1 MTPVAIVGEGCVL
14 PGALSPEALWDLVRE
29 KRSAVTPTKPG
40 LWRIDAGADRT
51 KLAQEIVSATG
62 GYVDGFSFDP
72 SGFSLDSSELSGLDE
87 VFLYSLDA
95 ARQAMRRAGLDPR
108 SPCPRGT
115 VVLGNLSYPT
125 PGLVDLALEVWKRGG
140 AHEAATNPKNRYM
153 SGLPAHI
160 VAQALGFG
168 GGAFAL
174 DAACASS
181 LYAVKLACDRLND
194 GLADIAVAGGVN
206 HADDLFLHGGFS
218 ALQALSRTGQSRPFH
233 KDADGL
239 VPAQGAAM
247 VVLMRLD
254 DALAQGKEVLG
265 VIRGVG
271 LSNDGRSR
279 GLMVPS
285 EEGQVRAMR
294 AAYVDSGLSPSDMS
308 LVECHATG
316 TVVGD
321 GAELRSMREVFTGAR
336 GLPIGSLK
344 SNMGHLITASGTAGI
359 IKVLA
364 AMRHKVR
371 PPTLNAEV
379 PNEEL
384 VDGTFR
390 LLLDEEPWTSEGP
403 RRAAISNFGFG
414 GNNAHLVIEEWNGS
428 REGIVT
434 APQRSTRTDHAVAVI
449 AQAVRI
455 GSATDT
461 STLERAFFT
470 THGPRE
476 LSLDAESPTSEI
488 AIDAV
493 GLRFP
498 PTDLRAALPQ
508 QLLVLALAQDLGP
521 VLASLP
527 HERTS
532 LLVGMQTDAEVAR
545 HAIRWRGERSWVDA
559 LPHAL
564 ANEGLS
570 GASVIGCMPNIVA
583 NRLSHQLDFRAPSFA
598 VSSEEISGNVA
609 FELGV
614 RALRHGEIDA
624 AVIGAVDLACEP
636 VSRATG
642 REALASGRTVP
653 GDAAVLMVLKRYADA
668 LRDGDS
674 ILAVVGTSDDSVGA
688 REGTLEV
695 SLTDTAPGLSASL
708 GHAHAASG
716 LLHVAAAVEACALR
730 AWPTRE
736 GAMPW
741 LPSSGAQK
749 SGRNAR
755 VHVTALG
762 GASST
767 ILLHGVTPTA
777 TATAS
782 PRALFLA
789 PPPRIGVFAAG
800 SIDGLV
806 AALAAREEATAREG
820 AHAESFRVAITAET
834 SAEYE
839 ARVEQAVAQ
848 LLALPADTHARFST
862 IEEGIH
868 FGHGKAEGELSFVYT
883 GAAGAYPHMGR
894 DLALALPDLVDSFA
908 ARASSVRDA
917 AGWVY
922 TDDAAFDSTPMD
934 KLWGA
939 SYLAQL
945 HTELTRKTLGLR
957 PTAAIGYCS
966 GETNSLFALGAWD
979 DLDGFRRD
987 VSESRVYDR
996 ELCGELLC
1004 LRSAWKLDDA
1014 TPAEWSTWRIRAKAT
1029 EVEAACANETRVHL
1043 VIINAAQDVVI
1054 AGDPAACARVGAVF
1068 GRKAQ
1073 RTPGYDFIMHCQ
1085 EAREFESRWRA
1096 LHTRPTK
1103 PVEGVRFYT
1112 HSTLSSYSPD
1122 TRAVADALT
1131 GQAMNRVDFPALVER
1146 AYSDGIRIFI
1156 EHGPHAGCTKW
1167 ISDTL
1172 GDREHLAIALDRY
1185 GHSSLFQAV
1194 ECAAKLFAAGIPVK
1208 LDVLHRT
1215 LAHGDTAVAR
1225 EGLSGGTQK
1234 RSLVLT
1240 LPAHPAPIAPASIA
1254 PAATP
1259 TEVAPRTDPRR
1270 ASPRINLL
1278 DSPGRASRGGEDEGE
1293 DEMMPRAPKLASVL
1307 WISPVAMP
1315 TNAVSNGTSY
1325 ARLQETPSEDA
1336 RPMANP
1342 WEHAPPPPPPTEPT
1356 PTPTP
1361 QAIPQYPL
1369 PTFEYP
1375 SNADS
1380 AFAAHAPLDFAPM
1393 STPPSSFPPPSP
1405 QTSIDT
1411 LAAHHER
1418 LAELHRA
1425 FLRQQVAVQSH
1436 FVNVTMAPI
1445 AGWAAQEM
1453 QGPPAYA
1460 YAEPP
1465 HATFEPPQAPAP
1477 SYVASAPLASPPPS
1491 YVAPTPPKGQNG
1503 LNGALVQGA
1512 AVLPLEA
1519 KPSPAPVAS
1528 APKAAGTASRVPGPM
1543 TVAPPRKPT
1552 GLTLDRKGLEVH
1564 ASGNMSEIFG
1574 PLFTQQEGY
1583 TRQVRMPEP
1592 PLLLADRVLG
1602 IEGDPGSMGKGTVWT
1617 ETDVKEGAF
1626 YMHEGRMPAGMMVE
1640 SGQADLLLISWLGAD
1655 FHNKGERVYR
1665 LLGCELKSH
1674 GPLPEA
1680 GETLHYEIS
1689 VDGHAEQNGIRLFFF
1704 HYNCWVDGKLRMSV
1718 RSGQAGFFTTEELA
1732 GSAGVLWAAE
1742 TAEPKKDARMDPPA
1756 ALTERRDL
1764 TADDVTKLSFG
1775 RIHEVFGPAFARAD
1789 THTHTPVIAGGQMRL
1804 LDRVDTFDPAGGPW
1818 KRGYLRATL
1827 DLTPE
1832 SWFFKGHFKNDPCM
1846 PGTLM
1851 LEGGLQAMQILMTAL
1866 GHTLDHDGSRFE
1878 PMPEQNYSLRCRG
1891 QAIPS
1896 SKEVVYEIF
1905 VEELHGGAEPVIFAD
1920 ILGTV
1925 DGRKA
1930 FHCKRMALRLVPA
1943 WPLDSGRMKVE
1954 TKQDDRPVAVVDG
1967 FKFDYASLLA
1977 CAWGRPSAA
1986 FGPMYARF
1994 DSSRRV
2000 ARLPGPP
2007 YHFMSR
2013 VPRVEGPIGGMK
2025 VGSVAVIDYDVP
2037 LGEWYFVEN
2046 NAPAMPFAVA
2056 LETALQP
2063 CGWLASYV
2071 GGALGSEQ
2079 NLYFRNLDGTG
2090 TQHREIPDDIGMLS
2104 VTTKLTNISEADAIV
2119 IMSFEV
2125 VMRAGTEDIYTLKT
2139 VFGFF
2144 PGDTMANQAG
2154 LPMTPAHRAALVAS
2168 SDVRVDLTTYPE
2180 RYFGSTLRLA
2190 TDRMLMIERV
2200 TGLWTSGP
2208 DSGKAG
2214 LGRVRAE
2221 KSILAKQWFFKAHF
2235 YQDPV
2240 QPGSLGIE
2248 AMLQALQVLAID
2260 LDVGKGISSPR
2271 FETQASGVAMTW
2283 KYRGQVVPENDVVVV
2298 DIEATE
2304 IRREGDVVTVIGAGS
2319 LWVDGK
2325 RIYEAKG
2332 LAVRV
2337 LAGR

>member
-1 MTPVAIVGEGCVL
+1 MKPIAIVGEGCVL
-14 PGALSPEALWDLVRE
+14 PGALSPEALWELVRH
-29 KRSAVTPTKPG
+29 KGSAVAHTKPG
-40 LWRIDAGADRT
+40 LWRIDQGADRA
-51 KLAQEIVSATG
+51 KLAAEIVSETG
-62 GYVDGFSFDP
+62 GYVEGFVFDP
-72 SGFSLDSSELSGLDE
+72 TGFSLEPHELDGLDE
-87 VFLYSLDA
+87 VFLYTLHA
-95 ARQAMRRAGLDPR
+95 AREAMKSAGLDPR
-108 SPCPRGT
+108 EKSPRGT

-140 AHEAATNPKNRYM
+140 AHEAGTNPKNRYM
-153 SGLPAHI
+153 SGLPAHL
-160 VAQALGFG
+160 VAAALGFH

-194 GLADIAVAGGVN
+194 GLADVAVAGGVN

-218 ALQALSRTGQSRPFH
+218 ALRALSPTGQSRPFH
-233 KDADGL
+233 KEADGL
-239 VPAQGAAM
+239 VPAQGAAV

-254 DALAQGKEVLG
+254 DALAQGKNVLG
-265 VIRGVG
+265 VVRGVG

-285 EEGQVRAMR
+285 EEGQIRAMR
-294 AAYVDSGLSPSDMS
+294 AAYADAGLSPSDVS

-321 GAELRSMREVFTGAR
+321 GAELRSMREVFAGAR
-336 GLPIGSLK
+336 DLPIGSIK
-344 SNMGHLITASGTAGI
+344 SNMGHLITASGGAGI

-364 AMRHKVR
+364 AMRHRVR
-371 PPTLNAEV
+371 PPSIHAEL
-379 PNEEL
+379 PNDEL
-384 VDGTFR
+384 ADGMFR
-390 LLLDEEPWTSEGP
+390 VLHEEEPWPSEGP
-403 RRAAISNFGFG
+403 RRAGISNFGFG
-414 GNNAHLVIEEWNGS
+414 GNNAHLVLEEWLGS
-428 REGIVT
+428 RDAFGASVPH
-434 APQRSTRTDHAVAVI
+434 APRTDHAVAIV
-449 AQAVRI
+449 AQTVRT
-455 GSATDT
+455 GHTKDATV
-461 STLERAFFT
+461 LHQAFFT
-470 THGPRE
+470 THPPHE
-476 LSLDAESPTSEI
+476 TSLVAEAPAGDVT
-488 AIDAV
+488 IDAV

-508 QLLVLALAQDLGP
+508 QLLVLAAAQDLED
-521 VLASLP
+521 VLARLP

-545 HAIRWRGERSWVDA
+545 HAIRWCGDREWVGA
-559 LPHAL
+559 LPHEL
-564 ANEGLS
+564 ADVGLS

-583 NRLSHQLDFRAPSFA
+583 NRLSHQLDFRGPSFA
-598 VSSEEISGNVA
+598 ISSEEASGNVA
-609 FELGV
+609 FELAV

-624 AVIGAVDLACEP
+624 AVVGAVDLSCEP

-642 REALASGRTVP
+642 REALASGRNVP
-653 GDAAVLMVLKRYADA
+653 GDAAVLMVLKRYTDA
-668 LRDGDS
+668 LRDGDP
-674 ILAVVGTSDDSVGA
+674 ILAVVGTSDDSTGA

-695 SLTDTAPGLSASL
+695 ALTDTDSGLSAKL

-716 LLHVAAAVEACALR
+716 LLHLAAAVEACAHR
-730 AWPTRE
+730 AVPSRA

-741 LPSSGAQK
+741 LPSSGSRAP
-749 SGRNAR
+749 GRNAR
-755 VHVTALG
+755 VHVTTLG
-762 GASST
+762 HGVSDIRIHAADTPSPKPLFLGPAPRFGVFASST
-767 ILLHGVTPTA
+767 LE
-777 TATAS
+777 
-782 PRALFLA
+782 
-789 PPPRIGVFAAG
+789 
-800 SIDGLV
+800 GL
-806 AALAAREEATAREG
+806 ALALSRREEASSEG
-820 AHAESFRVAITAET
+820 AHGERFRVAITAET
-834 SAEYE
+834 LADYE
-839 ARVEQAVAQ
+839 ARIDHAVT
-848 LLALPADTHARFST
+848 LVHALPADTLPKLAT
-862 IEEGIH
+862 LDEGIH
-868 FGHGKAEGELSFVYT
+868 FGHGTFEGELSFVYT

-908 ARASSVRDA
+908 SRAASVREA

-922 TDDAAFDSTPMD
+922 TDDPTFESTPMD

-945 HTELTRKTLGLR
+945 HTELTRKALGLR

-966 GETNSLFALGAWD
+966 GETNSLFALDAWD
-979 DLDGFRRD
+979 NLDGFRRD

-1004 LRSAWKLDDA
+1004 LRSAWNLDEGTA
-1014 TPAEWSTWRIRAKAT
+1014 AEWSTWRIRAKST
-1029 EVEAACANETRVHL
+1029 DVEAALENEPRVHL
-1043 VIINAAQDVVI
+1043 VIVNALHDVVI
-1054 AGDPAACARVGAVF
+1054 AGDPAGCARVGAAF

-1103 PVEGVRFYT
+1103 DVPGVRFYT
-1112 HSTLSSYSPD
+1112 HSTLSSYAP
-1122 TRAVADALT
+1122 TTQTAADALT
-1131 GQAMNRVDFPALVER
+1131 GQAMNRVNFPALVER
-1146 AYSDGIRIFI
+1146 AYADGIRIFI

-1185 GHSSLFQAV
+1185 GHSSLFQGI
-1194 ECAAKLFAAGIPVK
+1194 ECAAKLFAAGVPVK
-1208 LDVLHRT
+1208 LDT
-1215 LAHGDTAVAR
+1215 LQKALQRGGNSVGTAA
-1225 EGLSGGTQK
+1225 SASPAK

-1240 LPAHPAPIAPASIA
+1240 LPAHPEPVPPAST
-1254 PAATP
+1254 TP
-1259 TEVAPRTDPRR
+1259 RQSKRTTM
-1270 ASPRINLL
+1270 SPRINLL
-1278 DSPGRASRGGEDEGE
+1278 APHAHTTQGTLGDYMAP
-1293 DEMMPRAPKLASVL
+1293 APKLAPVM
-1307 WISPVAMP
+1307 WIPPAHVP
-1315 TNAVSNGTSY
+1315 EHGTTNGGSY
-1325 ARLQETPSEDA
+1325 AALEPAPALD
-1336 RPMANP
+1336 
-1342 WEHAPPPPPPTEPT
+1342 HAPP
-1356 PTPTP
+1356 
-1361 QAIPQYPL
+1361 
-1369 PTFEYP
+1369 
-1375 SNADS
+1375 
-1380 AFAAHAPLDFAPM
+1380 APLAAANASDFSAIEPAPFAVSDHSAYAPSDPAPM
-1393 STPPSSFPPPSP
+1393 TTPSSPYAPAPLAAPSA
-1405 QTSIDT
+1405 IDT
-1411 LAAHHER
+1411 LAAHHEQ

-1425 FLRQQVAVQSH
+1425 FLRQQVAVQTH
-1436 FVNVTMAPI
+1436 FVNVTMAPL
-1445 AGWAAQEM
+1445 AEWAAGTHEPSHQAFAETHAPTHETYAAPVP
-1453 QGPPAYA
+1453 QYVALAPVPAIAAIAPTAPVAPPARPA
-1460 YAEPP
+1460 L
-1465 HATFEPPQAPAP
+1465 APAP
-1477 SYVASAPLASPPPS
+1477 ALAPVTPS
-1491 YVAPTPPKGQNG
+1491 GS
-1503 LNGALVQGA
+1503 
-1512 AVLPLEA
+1512 A
-1519 KPSPAPVAS
+1519 KPANGVSGTNGSHAKAVVTAAAIAKP
-1528 APKAAGTASRVPGPM
+1528 APKAAHAAREGGVTKVP
-1543 TVAPPRKPT
+1543 PPRKPT
-1552 GLTLDRKGLEVH
+1552 GLSLDRKGLEVL
-1564 ASGNMSEIFG
+1564 ASGKISEIFG
-1574 PLFTQQEGY
+1574 PLFAQQDGY
-1583 TRQVRMPEP
+1583 ARQVRMPEP

-1602 IEGDPGSMGKGTVWT
+1602 IEGEPGTMGTGTVWT
-1617 ETDVKEGAF
+1617 ETDVTDDAF
-1626 YMHEGRMPAGMMVE
+1626 YMHEGRMPAGVMVE

-1655 FHNKGERVYR
+1655 FENKGDRVYR

-1674 GPLPEA
+1674 GPLPKA
-1680 GETLHYEIS
+1680 GDTLHYEIL
-1689 VDGHAEQNGIRLFFF
+1689 VDGHAEQDGIRLFFF
-1704 HYNCWVDGKLRMSV
+1704 HYNCWVNGDLRMSV
-1718 RSGQAGFFTTEELA
+1718 RSGQAGFFTNEELA

-1742 TAEPKKDARMDPPA
+1742 TAEPKKDARVDAPA
-1756 ALTERRDL
+1756 ALTHKRSL
-1764 TADDVTKLSFG
+1764 SADDVSQLIEG
-1775 RIHEVFGPAFARAD
+1775 RIHDVFGPAFARAD
-1789 THTHTPVIAGGQMRL
+1789 THTRTPVIAGGKMRL
-1804 LDRVDTFDPAGGPW
+1804 LDEVDVLDPTGGPW

-1827 DLTPE
+1827 HLTPE
-1832 SWFFKGHFKNDPCM
+1832 SWFFAGHFKNDPCM

-1851 LEGGLQAMQILMTAL
+1851 LEGGLQAMQLFMTGL

-1905 VEELHGGAEPVIFAD
+1905 VEEVHGGAEPMIYAD

-1930 FHCKRMALRLVPA
+1930 FHCKRMGLRLVPA
-1943 WPLDSGRMKVE
+1943 WPLDRGRMKVE
-1954 TKQDDRPVAVVDG
+1954 MPKDDKPVAIVDG

-1977 CAWGRPSAA
+1977 CAWGRPSEA

-1994 DSSRRV
+1994 DSPRRV

-2037 LGEWYFVEN
+2037 VGEWYFREN
-2046 NAPAMPFAVA
+2046 NAPAMPFAVM

-2071 GGALGSEQ
+2071 GGALASDQ

-2090 TQHREIPDDIGMLS
+2090 TQHREIPDDIGTLS
-2104 VTTKLTNISEADAIV
+2104 VETKLTNISAMDAIV

-2154 LPMTPAHRAALVAS
+2154 LPMTDANRAALVEP
-2168 SDVRVDLTTYPE
+2168 SDVRVDLTAYPKH
-2180 RYFGSTLRLA
+2180 YFGSSLCLA
-2190 TDRMLMIERV
+2190 KDSMLMIERV
-2200 TGLWTSGP
+2200 TGLWLTGEK
-2208 DSGKAG
+2208 SGKAG

-2221 KSILAKQWFFKAHF
+2221 KSIAAKQWFFKAHF

-2260 LDVGKGISSPR
+2260 LDVAKGIQNPR
-2271 FETQASGVAMTW
+2271 FETQASGVAMSW
-2283 KYRGQVVPENDVVVV
+2283 KYRGQVIPENDTVVV

-2304 IRREGDVVTVIGAGS
+2304 IRREGDTVTVIGAGS

-2337 LAGR
+2337 LPGA